1 MRVAVLIVRAAADDG
16 VLRLRLVQQAVA
28 RGGMA
33 AVVAGLDDVAAD
45 VFARVEHV
53 RLALVLGVAGEE
65 EGVAAVVHAQD
76 EALVV
81 DVAVVLLRAEDGH
94 GRAAEGE
101 RIAHVRHSDGEVC
114 RLGCA
119 HDALLQSGLINAV
132 CGEIKNLFSVYEA
145 IEYTESTK
153 RALAQI
159 IKALPKYQE
168 QLDAVVKKYGKPSTK

>member
-1 MRVAVLIVRAAADDG
+1 MKEIKAMDKVHLEEYDVHVNPYLTYAQIQAIVIG
-16 VLRLRLVQQAVA
+16 VK
-28 RGGMA
+28 
-33 AVVAGLDDVAAD
+33 GLDSWAEREQNIDMCVLA
-45 VFARVEHV
+45 FATDIPTEK
-53 RLALVLGVAGEE
+53 LEELG
-65 EGVAAVVHAQD
+65 
-76 EALVV
+76 
-81 DVAVVLLRAEDGH
+81 
-94 GRAAEGE
+94 
-101 RIAHVRHSDGEVC
+101 
-114 RLGCA
+114 

>member
-1 MRVAVLIVRAAADDG
+1 MKEIKAMDKVYLEEYDVYVNPYLTYAQIQAIVNGVKSLDSWAEREQNIDMCVLA
-16 VLRLRLVQQAVA
+16 
-28 RGGMA
+28 
-33 AVVAGLDDVAAD
+33 
-45 VFARVEHV
+45 FATDIPTEK
-53 RLALVLGVAGEE
+53 LEE
-65 EGVAAVVHAQD
+65 VG
-76 EALVV
+76 
-81 DVAVVLLRAEDGH
+81 
-94 GRAAEGE
+94 
-101 RIAHVRHSDGEVC
+101 
-114 RLGCA
+114 

>member
-1 MRVAVLIVRAAADDG
+1 MKEIKAMDKVYLEEFDVYVNPYLTYAQIQAIVNGVKNLDSWAEREQNIDMCVLA
-16 VLRLRLVQQAVA
+16 
-28 RGGMA
+28 
-33 AVVAGLDDVAAD
+33 
-45 VFARVEHV
+45 FATDIPTEK
-53 RLALVLGVAGEE
+53 LEE
-65 EGVAAVVHAQD
+65 VG
-76 EALVV
+76 
-81 DVAVVLLRAEDGH
+81 
-94 GRAAEGE
+94 
-101 RIAHVRHSDGEVC
+101 
-114 RLGCA
+114 

>member
-1 MRVAVLIVRAAADDG
+1 MKEIKAMDKVYLEEFDVYVNPYLTYAQIQAIVNGVKSLDNWAEREQNIDMCVLA
-16 VLRLRLVQQAVA
+16 
-28 RGGMA
+28 
-33 AVVAGLDDVAAD
+33 
-45 VFARVEHV
+45 FATDMPTEK
-53 RLALVLGVAGEE
+53 LEELG
-65 EGVAAVVHAQD
+65 
-76 EALVV
+76 
-81 DVAVVLLRAEDGH
+81 
-94 GRAAEGE
+94 
-101 RIAHVRHSDGEVC
+101 
-114 RLGCA
+114 

>member
-1 MRVAVLIVRAAADDG
+1 MKEIKAMDKVYLEEFDVYVNPYLTYAQIQAIVNGVKSLDSWAEREQHIDMCVLA
-16 VLRLRLVQQAVA
+16 
-28 RGGMA
+28 
-33 AVVAGLDDVAAD
+33 
-45 VFARVEHV
+45 FATDIPTEK
-53 RLALVLGVAGEE
+53 LEE
-65 EGVAAVVHAQD
+65 VG
-76 EALVV
+76 
-81 DVAVVLLRAEDGH
+81 
-94 GRAAEGE
+94 
-101 RIAHVRHSDGEVC
+101 
-114 RLGCA
+114 

>member
-1 MRVAVLIVRAAADDG
+1 MKEIKAMDKVYLEEYDVHVNPYLTYAQIQAIVNG
-16 VLRLRLVQQAVA
+16 VK
-28 RGGMA
+28 
-33 AVVAGLDDVAAD
+33 GLDGWAEREQNIDMCVLA
-45 VFARVEHV
+45 FATDIPTE
-53 RLALVLGVAGEE
+53 RLEELG
-65 EGVAAVVHAQD
+65 
-76 EALVV
+76 
-81 DVAVVLLRAEDGH
+81 
-94 GRAAEGE
+94 
-101 RIAHVRHSDGEVC
+101 
-114 RLGCA
+114 

>member
-1 MRVAVLIVRAAADDG
+1 MKEIKAMDRVYLEEFDVYVNPYLTYAQIQAIVNGVKSLDSWAEREQNIDMCVLA
-16 VLRLRLVQQAVA
+16 
-28 RGGMA
+28 
-33 AVVAGLDDVAAD
+33 
-45 VFARVEHV
+45 FATDIPTEK
-53 RLALVLGVAGEE
+53 LEELG
-65 EGVAAVVHAQD
+65 
-76 EALVV
+76 
-81 DVAVVLLRAEDGH
+81 
-94 GRAAEGE
+94 
-101 RIAHVRHSDGEVC
+101 
-114 RLGCA
+114 